1 MYNNNYMY
9 GVERSNEY
17 LAHYG
22 IRGMKW
28 GVRKAIKSGN
38 SARLSKQY
46 AKASK
51 KLAKLEKR
59 AANSG
64 KYAKRAALMGAGAA
78 AAGGLAAVGTTG
90 VSKAYRAVGKGL
102 SSAVSKGGRA
112 LYDVGV
118 ATDKLAAKLPQGKW
132 KNRVATVGR
141 GMRASGKNVN
151 TVATGTA
158 ARINAAAVKGSNAIY
173 AWGKSNSIGNAAGNA
188 LIRQGAKG
196 TAAAVKNVSTYNN
209 LARTVIK
216 NGKRV
221 PATAAFKTGVGN
233 YAAQSSYKM
242 GQAATQAGM
251 GLKNVSNNTIARIGA
266 GVIGAG
272 LAAGAA
278 KNAYRAATAK
288 KKAAKFKTEMNKAFA
303 GTKYANGGQP
313 RQGKKRRR

>member
-1 MYNNNYMY
+1 MNNNYMY
-9 GVERSNEY
+9 GVERSEEY

-38 SARLSKQY
+38 SAKLSRQY

-59 AANSG
+59 ADNSK
-64 KYAKRAALMGAGAA
+64 KYVKRAALMGAGAA
-78 AAGGLAAVGTTG
+78 AAGGLAAAGTTG

-102 SSAVSKGGRA
+102 SSA
-112 LYDVGV
+112 DVGV

-141 GMRASGKNVN
+141 GMRASGKSVN
-151 TVATGTA
+151 TAATGPA
-158 ARINAAAVKGSNAIY
+158 ARINAAAVKGSNAIST
-173 AWGKSNSIGNAAGNA
+173 WGKSKSISNAMIGANGRAINA
-188 LIRQGAKG
+188 LGNKGAG
-196 TAAAVKNVSTYNN
+196 AAALGKANRN
-209 LARTVIK
+209 LA
-216 NGKRV
+216 G
-221 PATAAFKTGVGN
+221 
-233 YAAQSSYKM
+233 
-242 GQAATQAGM
+242 
-251 GLKNVSNNTIARIGA
+251 VSNNTIARIGA
-266 GVIGAG
+266 GVVGAG

-288 KKAAKFKTEMNKAFA
+288 KKAAKFKSEMNKAFA
-303 GTKYANGGQP
+303 GTKYANGGN

>member
-1 MYNNNYMY
+1 MYNDYMY

-51 KLAKLEKR
+51 KLAKLEKQ
-59 AANSG
+59 AGKTG
-64 KYAKRAALMGAGAA
+64 KYARRAALMGAGAA
-78 AAGGLAAVGTTG
+78 AAGGLAAAGTTG
-90 VSKAYRAVGKGL
+90 VSKAYRTVGKGL

-141 GMRASGKNVN
+141 GMRASGKSVN
-151 TVATGTA
+151 TAATGPA
-158 ARINAAAVKGSNAIY
+158 ARINAAAVKGSNAIS
-173 AWGKSNSIGNAAGNA
+173 AWGKSKSISNAMIGANGRAINA
-188 LIRQGAKG
+188 LGNKGAG
-196 TAAAVKNVSTYNN
+196 ATALGKVNRN
-209 LARTVIK
+209 LA
-216 NGKRV
+216 G
-221 PATAAFKTGVGN
+221 
-233 YAAQSSYKM
+233 
-242 GQAATQAGM
+242 
-251 GLKNVSNNTIARIGA
+251 VSNNTIARIGA
-266 GVIGAG
+266 GVVGAG

-288 KKAAKFKTEMNKAFA
+288 KKAAKFKSEMNKAFA
-303 GTKYANGGQP
+303 GTKYANGGN
-313 RQGKKRRR
+313 RQGKKRHK